1 MCECEAGLRKTSF
14 QPLLFS
20 IPSGRSTVNRPEFQL
35 IDWIRSRVRDRDPVV
50 VGIGDDAAV
59 LQATASGKMLV
70 ATDMLLE
77 GVHFTFPPASPQQA
91 GRKALAVNL
100 SDIAAMG
107 GRATAAFVSVALP
120 VDRGME
126 FARDVHAGLLEL
138 ADQYDIV
145 VAGGDTNSWRGPL
158 VINVAVIGES
168 IGLSPVLRSGAKPG
182 DWLFVTGSLGGSLAG
197 RHLTFEPRLREVNLL
212 QKRVDV
218 HALLDI
224 SDGLAADLHHMLSQS
239 HVGAILVADHIPISA
254 AALEQTTT
262 ERSALARA
270 LSDGEDFELL
280 FSVSPDDGHRLVS
293 LWNDATPVTH
303 IGHITA
309 DSGCWLIDHTGC
321 REPLPPLGWTHVI

>member
-1 MCECEAGLRKTSF
+1 MD
-14 QPLLFS
+14 
-20 IPSGRSTVNRPEFQL
+20 RPEFRL
-35 IDWIRSRVRDRDPVV
+35 IDWIRSRVRDRDPVAL
-50 VGIGDDAAV
+50 GIGDDAAV
-59 LQATASGKMLV
+59 LRAAAGGEMLI
-70 ATDMLLE
+70 ATDMLME

-138 ADQYDIV
+138 ADQYEIV

-158 VINVAVIGES
+158 VINVAVVGEPLVGS
-168 IGLSPVLRSGAKPG
+168 RPILRSGAKPG
-182 DWLFVTGSLGGSLAG
+182 DGLFVTGSLGGSLSG
-197 RHLTFEPRLREVNLL
+197 RHLTFEPRLREVKLL
-212 QKRVDV
+212 CNMVDV
-218 HALLDI
+218 HAMLDI
-224 SDGLAADLHHMLSQS
+224 SDGLAADLHHLLNQS
-239 HVGAILVADHIPISA
+239 HVGAVLVADHIPVSA
-254 AALEQTTT
+254 AALEQATT

-280 FSVSPDDGHRLVS
+280 FSVSPDDGRRLVS

-309 DSGCWLIDHTGC
+309 DVGCWLIDHAGHH
-321 REPLPPLGWTHVI
+321 EPLPPLGWTHVI